1 MHQEQMI
8 IEGIYRK
15 NTRGRAYLI
24 FQDAQQCRRIV
35 RISGKLDA
43 DNGQAVTVV
52 GSLAGGRFV
61 VTKMIPHVVPRR
73 PTGSYQAGRCRGI
86 PRRPA
91 A

>member
-24 FQDAQQCRRIV
+24 FHDAQQCRRIV
-35 RISGKLDA
+35 RVSGKLDA
-43 DNGQAVTVV
+43 DNGQMVTVV
-52 GSLAGGRFV
+52 GRLAEGRFV
-61 VTKMIPHVVPRR
+61 VTKLIPQVVPRR
-73 PTGSYQAGRCRGI
+73 AVSAFQAGRPRGI